1 MSVCSRCN
9 EEPCN
14 CIASSSPGGPKRVW
28 LLQTCSEP
36 GCTVVI
42 RSLPGE
48 QDAIPICK
56 WHKGGHA
63 YNSDQIQGRPNEGPL
78 ISKDEFGQDL
88 FDAIKCQSAMREAF
102 KTARLFR
109 AKGKVKAADEAEQ
122 AVVDLQKQ
130 LETILKKNTI
140 APEDIQ
146 RLLAIT

>member
-1 MSVCSRCN
+1 MSLCSRCN
-9 EEPCN
+9 EEPCS
-14 CIASSSPGGPKRVW
+14 CIDSSSTGPKRVW
-28 LLQTCSEP
+28 LLQTCTEP
-36 GCTVVI
+36 GCTVMI

-56 WHKGGHA
+56 WHKGGSA
-63 YNSDQIQGRPNEGPL
+63 YNSEQIQSRHDAGPL
-78 ISKDEFGQDL
+78 LSLDEFGKDL
-88 FDAIKCQSAMREAF
+88 FDAIQCQSAMREAF

-109 AKGKVKAADEAEQ
+109 AKGKVRAADEAEQ

-140 APEDIQ
+140 APADLQ